1 MMPMANIW
9 KGVQGP
15 WENRT
20 LLASMV
26 MAPTR
31 KPVSPPRATPEMMV
45 RARTGLNWGSMK
57 KAARPAT
64 PRAQREA
71 TSTSSRACGFR
82 PSNTRKKGTMHSS
95 STAKAMG

>member
-1 MMPMANIW
+1 MANIW
-9 KGVQGP
+9 KGVHGP
-15 WENRT
+15 WEKSI

-31 KPVSPPRATPEMMV
+31 KPVSPPSATPEMMV
-45 RARTGLNWGSMK
+45 SAITGLNWGSMK
-57 KAARPAT
+57 NAARPAT
-64 PRAQREA
+64 PRAHSVA
-71 TSTSSRACGFR
+71 TSTSSRAWGFR

>member
-45 RARTGLNWGSMK
+45 RARTGLN
-57 KAARPAT
+57 
-64 PRAQREA
+64 
-71 TSTSSRACGFR
+71 
-82 PSNTRKKGTMHSS
+82 
-95 STAKAMG
+95 